1 MEISRH
7 TLNNEIT
14 KRVEE
19 ISGQNLFSCY
29 QCGKCSA
36 GCPVA
41 PDLDILPNQVIRFL
55 QIGDTEDAINS
66 KTVWLCAAC
75 FTCLARCPKGI
86 DVPAVMDA
94 LRYLQQEIKGE
105 HLSPQNIN
113 DNILLN
119 IPQQALVALARKMTR

>member
-1 MEISRH
+1 MA
-7 TLNNEIT
+7 L
-14 KRVEE
+14 
-19 ISGQNLFSCY
+19 
-29 QCGKCSA
+29 
-36 GCPVA
+36 
-41 PDLDILPNQVIRFL
+41 DLDILPNQVIRFL
-55 QIGDTEDAINS
+55 QIGDTQCALNS

>member
-1 MEISRH
+1 MEISRYI
-7 TLNNEIT
+7 LNNEIT

-36 GCPVA
+36 GCPVS
-41 PDLDILPNQVIRFL
+41 PDLDILPNQIIRFL
-55 QIGDTEDAINS
+55 QIGDTEDALNT